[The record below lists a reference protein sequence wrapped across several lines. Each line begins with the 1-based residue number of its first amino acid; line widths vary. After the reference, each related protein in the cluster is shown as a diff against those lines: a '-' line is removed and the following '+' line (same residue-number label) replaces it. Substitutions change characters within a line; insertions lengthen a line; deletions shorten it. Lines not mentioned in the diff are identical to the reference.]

1 MELHHRSSVVPSNAP
16 VLPDPD
22 SSIPRRVLRE
32 QSGNRRHEYQDSSSS
47 SWKREA
53 SPTENV
59 HLHGSGGSYFSS
71 NITSQLSG
79 EKSEAQ
85 IENETK
91 RLLSL
96 LERCEKYQKYRD
108 RQTLNAKEKE
118 QQWSDTLERAF
129 FRGILPST
137 HSSSVGPRTHS
148 LRPSTMAAHGSSK
161 AYARWTTSRSKRI
174 GCRLD
179 IKRHRGNSDAEAGIE
194 SYTGSQE
201 HLI

>member
-1 MELHHRSSVVPSNAP
+1 MELHRSSVVPSNAP
-16 VLPDPD
+16 VLADPD

-32 QSGNRRHEYQDSSSS
+32 QSGNRQHEYQDSSSS

-53 SPTENV
+53 SPIENV

-71 NITSQLSG
+71 NITTQLSG

-91 RLLSL
+91 RLLGL

-108 RQTLNAKEKE
+108 RQTPNAKEKE
-118 QQWSDTLERAF
+118 QQWSDNLERAF

-137 HSSSVGPRTHS
+137 RSSSVGPRTHS
-148 LRPSTMAAHGSSK
+148 LRPRKMAAHRSSK
-161 AYARWTTSRSKRI
+161 AYA
-174 GCRLD
+174 
-179 IKRHRGNSDAEAGIE
+179 
-194 SYTGSQE
+194 
-201 HLI
+201 